1 MLIQKKRKWRCFGN
15 RKEAMIMKKLKRS
28 ISIFAIMIMLMTAAL
43 GCGRTA
49 EEEPDDNVL
58 SDNIILTET
67 GETLILPQESEQ
79 DSPHEQLSVEEPE
92 AETQS
97 VQKKITL
104 PDAEVDVPHQEQ
116 VITEEDQIEP
126 HGSELQIVFLGD
138 SIFDSNRDGTGVPYL
153 TAKQCND
160 ADFYNLAIGGTSA
173 ALEDGESVASEECTS
188 WSLVGVVKVLNDD
201 VSSDAFAGLRVKD
214 ILDNPDVDFSNT
226 DYFVVE
232 YGINDFFQAV
242 PLDNA
247 EYYYDHHTYAGAL
260 RYSISN
266 LQEISPDATVILC
279 GPHYC
284 QFFNGKQF
292 IGDGNVLHNGY
303 GTLFD
308 YKGISQYVAKEQQV
322 VFFDAYMDL
331 GIDGYTAE
339 EYLEDGV
346 HLTEAGRQLYADALA
361 KIIMDYE
368 ETKNN

>member
-1 MLIQKKRKWRCFGN
+1 
-15 RKEAMIMKKLKRS
+15 MKKLKRS
-28 ISIFAIMIMLMTAAL
+28 ISIFTIMIMLMTAAL

-79 DSPHEQLSVEEPE
+79 DSPHEQLSVEE
-92 AETQS
+92 ETESEMQY
-97 VQKKITL
+97 VQEEVAS
-104 PDAEVDVPHQEQ
+104 PNMEVDIPHQEQ
-116 VITEEDQIEP
+116 VITEEDQTEP
-126 HGSELQIVFLGD
+126 HGSDLQIVFLGD
-138 SIFDSNRDGTGVPYL
+138 SIFDNNRDGTGVPYL
-153 TAKQCND
+153 TAVQCNE

-173 ALEDGESVASEECTS
+173 ALEDGESAANEECTS
-188 WSLVGVVKVLNDD
+188 WSLVGIVKALNGDI
-201 VSSDAFAGLRVKD
+201 SSEVFEGLRVKK
-214 ILDNPDVDFSNT
+214 ILDNPDIDFSQT

-232 YGINDFFQAV
+232 YGINDFLRSA
-242 PLDNA
+242 PLHDS
-247 EYYYDHHTYAGAL
+247 ELLFDQHTYSGAM
-260 RYSISN
+260 RYAVSN
-266 LQEISPDATVILC
+266 LKEVAPDATVILC

-284 QFFNGKQF
+284 QFFNGNQF

-308 YKGISQYVAKEQQV
+308 YKGVSQYVAKEQGA

-339 EYLEDGV
+339 DYLEDGI

-361 KIIMDYE
+361 KIIMNYE
-368 ETKNN
+368 ESKNN